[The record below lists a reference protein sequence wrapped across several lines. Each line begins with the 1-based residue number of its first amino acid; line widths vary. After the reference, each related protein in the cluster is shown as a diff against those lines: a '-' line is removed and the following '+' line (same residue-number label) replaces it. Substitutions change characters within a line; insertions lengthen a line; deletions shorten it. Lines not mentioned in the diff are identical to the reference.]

1 MDDIKRK
8 AEQRAAREKQMSDI
22 EASLDRASNLIE
34 RSQTEVRRSRDLMDA
49 QRAEDARSDK
59 EEDEQGY
66 SRRPP
71 T

>member
-49 QRAEDARSDK
+49 QREDARSDK